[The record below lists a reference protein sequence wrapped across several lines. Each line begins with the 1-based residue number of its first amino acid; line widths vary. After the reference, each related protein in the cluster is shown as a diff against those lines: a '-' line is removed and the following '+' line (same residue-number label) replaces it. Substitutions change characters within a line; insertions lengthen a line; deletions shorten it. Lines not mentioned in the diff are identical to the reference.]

1 MKETIRLGVI
11 LMLITVVSAGVL
23 AISNNLT
30 KDRIAEL
37 EMAGSLESLKEIFG
51 DSADFKPLDEGK
63 LDEIKAS
70 TSSVVEIFEAYNG
83 DTLIGYAIKHITKG
97 FGGDLLL
104 MTGFNLD
111 GTVAGLDVL
120 EHSETPGLGD
130 RADDPEFRNR
140 FVGLSTAS
148 EITVEAL
155 SGATVTT
162 NAVLSGVN
170 QVREVFNNQLSN

>member
-1 MKETIRLGVI
+1 MKETIKLGVI
-11 LMLITVVSAGVL
+11 LMIITVVSAGVL

-63 LDEIKAS
+63 LDEIKGS
-70 TSSVVEIFEAYNG
+70 TPSVMEIFEVYDG
-83 DTLIGYAIKHITKG
+83 DALIGYAIKNVSKG
-97 FGGDLLL
+97 FGGDLVLL
-104 MTGFNLD
+104 TGFNID

-120 EHSETPGLGD
+120 EHSETPGLG
-130 RADDPEFRNR
+130 AKAEEPEFRNK
-140 FVGLSTAS
+140 FVGKSTS
-148 EITVEAL
+148 EANTVEAI

-162 NAVLSGVN
+162 DGVLAGVN
-170 QVREVFNNQLSN
+170 EAREIFNNQLSN